1 MPVQVEEWLR
11 YARDVAAHGRPTEV
25 AVTCSTTLA
34 RLAGAKAEAAAVNY
48 TPTCADA
55 VELKMAPVEELA
67 GFLGP
72 RCAVID
78 AAARAAAE
86 VAARAAAE
94 AAARAAA
101 EAAAAAAA
109 AAAATE
115 AARLARLFNDCV
127 ILSGRAEAV
136 RSLVGM
142 FARVPALVELKYR
155 ATRDGKTLATFHS
168 RVPTR
173 GA

>member
-1 MPVQVEEWLR
+1 MQVEEWLR

-34 RLAGAKAEAAAVNY
+34 RLAGAKAETAAVNY

-55 VELKMAPVEELA
+55 AELKMAPVEELA
-67 GFLGP
+67 GFLGQ

-86 VAARAAAE
+86 AAAAVAAE
-94 AAARAAA
+94 AS
-101 EAAAAAAA
+101 
-109 AAAATE
+109 
-115 AARLARLFNDCV
+115 RLASMFNDSV

-136 RSLVGM
+136 HSLIGM
-142 FARVPALVELKYR
+142 FARAPASAQLKYR
-155 ATRDGKTLATFHS
+155 ATRDGMPQAEFHA
-168 RVPTR
+168 RVSL
-173 GA
+173 GAQSAAGE